1 MPVSSYSVAVD
12 WAGDGSFTTTGD
24 DVTNRIKAETPITI
38 AYGRD
43 QARSLSPAGPGQAD
57 FEIYNNSK
65 DYTPGNASSPLFPN
79 VRPARPVRIQATL
92 SPTTYT
98 LHRGKF
104 DSYEPD
110 RGNADA
116 ERTVKIGTLDAYA
129 SMAKVKLSTP
139 LSQGITTG
147 TAIGLVLDAA
157 GWTGGRDLDTGATWI
172 PWWWEDGTEAG
183 AALDKIMNSEG
194 PPALLYVDP
203 ATNNIVFRD
212 RNHRIMRT
220 ASKTS
225 QATFRDSGTDTSTAV
240 RFGQGVTADYGWRNI
255 VNSVTFTVEER
266 QAINTTTVWESD
278 EIIVIGASA
287 SRTIAISTQDPFFD
301 ARVPDDTAGDYVVT
315 SGSVTSV
322 TLSRTSGA
330 SLIIT
335 ITAGGSGAVVSGLR
349 LRANTLAVVRS
360 LQITAKDSTSISTY
374 DEQTWPNDAPWAT
387 KYDAQA
393 IADNIVALR
402 KNPLVQISIP
412 LVQSSD
418 FATAL
423 MFTRDLSDRVT
434 INDAASGTSGD
445 FYIERIEHTIRGIK
459 TGPIVETVF
468 GCEAVPAGLP
478 ANPFTLGTST
488 LNGSAVL
495 VA

>member
-1 MPVSSYSVAVD
+1 MPVSLYSVAVD
-12 WAGDGSFTTTGD
+12 WAGNGSFTDTGD
-24 DVTNRIKAETPITI
+24 DVTNRIRTRTPVTI

-43 QARSLSPAGPGQAD
+43 QARALSPAGPGQAD
-57 FEIYNNSK
+57 FEVYNGSK

-79 VRPARPVRIQATL
+79 VRPARPVRIQVTL

-104 DSYEPD
+104 DSYEPT
-110 RGNADA
+110 RGNEA
-116 ERTVKIGTLDAYA
+116 ERSVKISTLDAYA
-129 SMAKVKLSTP
+129 SMTKVKISTAVA
-139 LSQGITTG
+139 QGITTG
-147 TAIGLVLDAA
+147 TAISLVLDAA

-183 AALDKIMNSEG
+183 AALEKIMNSEG

-240 RFGQGVTADYGWRNI
+240 RFGEGVTADYGWRNVI
-255 VNSVTFTVEER
+255 NSVTFSVDER
-266 QAINTTTVWESD
+266 QAINTTTVWKTD

-287 SRTIAISTQDPFFD
+287 SRTIAISTQDPFYD
-301 ARVPDDTAGDYVVT
+301 ARVPSDTTGDYVVT
-315 SGSVTSV
+315 SGSVASV
-322 TLSRTSGA
+322 SLSRTSGA

-335 ITAGGSGAVVSGLR
+335 ITADVSGAVISGLR
-349 LRANTLAVVRS
+349 LLANSLAVVRS

-374 DEQTWPNDAPWAT
+374 DEQAWPNDAPWAMR
-387 KYDAQA
+387 YDAQD

-402 KNPLVQISIP
+402 KNPLIQVSVP
-412 LVQSSD
+412 LVPSND
-418 FATAL
+418 FALAL

-434 INDAASGTSGD
+434 ITDAASGISGD
-445 FYIERIEHTIRGIK
+445 FYIERIEHTIRGVK
-459 TGPIVETVF
+459 AAPIVETVF
-468 GCEAVPAGLP
+468 SCEAVPAGLP